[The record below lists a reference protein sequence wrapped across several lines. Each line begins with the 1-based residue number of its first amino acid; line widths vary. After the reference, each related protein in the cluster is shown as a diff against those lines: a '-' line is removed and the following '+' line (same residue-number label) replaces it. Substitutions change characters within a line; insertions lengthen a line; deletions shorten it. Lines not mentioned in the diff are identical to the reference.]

1 MNLEELAL
9 EHQETKDRSIRNEG
23 RIKKLEE
30 SQSVLHELV
39 TSVGVMAEQIKNMA
53 GSMEALTGKVDKL
66 EEKPGKRWETIV
78 NNAIWAVLG
87 AFILYILKQLGL

>member
-53 GSMEALTGKVDKL
+53 GSVKDLTGKVDHL
-66 EEKPGKRWETIV
+66 EKKPGKMWETIA
-78 NNAIWAVLG
+78 NNVIWA
-87 AFILYILKQLGL
+87 FIGGFISYILKQLGL